1 MIKFTCSFCRKEI
14 VGEDSWSGQQGE
26 CPFCR
31 KLITAPGKKQDAAQ
45 PVVTDG
51 GIQDVPRCPKCGA
64 RRQEMKQS
72 CGFCGAAL
80 DRIEEQ
86 TKTRR
91 VDAKTRRKEAVQG
104 GGLDKRK
111 VVLLGA
117 LLAAGL
123 IVVVLIFAGG
133 GDPASKLSPVEQ
145 CQSRLTQLSWTLQDC
160 LLVKDG
166 VPPDRG
172 SQFWIAITKAAPG
185 RLRCPA
191 GSAQSRVSDYR
202 GPSKSFDELAPDGVL
217 AACQSGSHPE
227 GTPVLLKSFEVH
239 LAPAGSDLH
248 KRAMAETQD

>member
-1 MIKFTCSFCRKEI
+1 MIRFTCSFCRKEI
-14 VGEDSWSGQQGE
+14 VGEDNWSGQQGE
-26 CPFCR
+26 CPFCG

-64 RRQEMKQS
+64 RRSEMKQT

-80 DRIEEQ
+80 EPIVQ
-86 TKTRR
+86 QPQTRR
-91 VDAKTRRKEAVQG
+91 TEARPRPKAAES

-111 VVLLGA
+111 VLILGG

-123 IVVVLIFAGG
+123 VVVVLIFAGG
-133 GDPASKLSPVEQ
+133 SDPAPKLSPVEQ
-145 CQSRLTQLSWTLQDC
+145 CQSRLTQLSWALQDR

-172 SQFWIAITKAAPG
+172 SPFWIAITKAAPG
-185 RLRCPA
+185 SLRCPA
-191 GSAQSRVSDYR
+191 GSAQSRASDYR
-202 GPSKSFDELAPDGVL
+202 GPSKSFAELAPDGIL
-217 AACQSGSHPE
+217 AACQSGSHPD
-227 GTPVLLKSFEVH
+227 GIPVLLKSFEVQ